1 MENLSFAELNELL
14 YALGVAREHGRLFN
28 PEVNNALYDWISDLV
43 YQRAFKEHNGPR
55 VIGKIELPESPK
67 RVEYKCKACK
77 LYLPKHDFPMM
88 SNICHSCEH
97 DLVVETY
104 WRNVIGKDY

>member
-1 MENLSFAELNELL
+1 MEKLSFAELNELL

-67 RVEYKCKACK
+67 KVEYKCACCNK
-77 LYLPKHDFPMM
+77 YLPKHDFPMM
-88 SNICHSCEH
+88 SNECYGCIDEQHE
-97 DLVVETY
+97 VY
-104 WRNVIGKDY
+104 WKDVIGKDY